1 MEQSYTDSAYYNIR
15 LTSRY
20 IKLFTTQLLKK
31 IAKDISSDEMFTLDI
46 LKKHG
51 NMSQRDLA
59 KMLFRDRANT
69 GKIANSLMK
78 KGLIN
83 ISSQQKNNRMIKELS
98 LSKQGEDFLNE
109 ISQKSQSVFNEINS
123 KFSREENEKLN
134 DMLLKLRTAVQSVT
148 EIQI

>member
-1 MEQSYTDSAYYNIR
+1 M
-15 LTSRY
+15 SR
-20 IKLFTTQLLKK
+20 
-31 IAKDISSDEMFTLDI
+31 
-46 LKKHG
+46 
-51 NMSQRDLA
+51 RDLA
-59 KMLFRDRANT
+59 KLLFRDRANT

-109 ISQKSQSVFNEINS
+109 ISQKSQTVFNEINS
-123 KFSREENEKLN
+123 KFSWEENEKLN
-134 DMLLKLRTAVQSVT
+134 DLLLKLRTAVQSIM